1 MKLRIVSGTLSRRF
15 VTVEK
20 RAQQF
25 RPTQERVRTAV
36 AETLKARIP
45 GARAADLCAGSG
57 ALGIELVSRGAAH
70 VDFVEDDR
78 GRAAVILR
86 HCEAF
91 GIKNQCTVITQD
103 VRRFVDSYDRQGANG
118 SYDIIFHDPPYGDA
132 GLASLVPAIAGLLA
146 VEGVLVYEREKTGV
160 SQGARLAAK
169 GFSAE
174 ERTYGDTVVEFI
186 RRNGTEE

>member
-25 RPTQERVRTAV
+25 RPTQERIRTAV

-45 GARAADLCAGSG
+45 GARAADFCAGSG
-57 ALGIELVSRGAAH
+57 TLGIELVSRGAAH
-70 VDFVEDDR
+70 VDFVENDR

-91 GIKNQCTVITQD
+91 GIGNRCTVITQD
-103 VRRFVDSYDRQGANG
+103 VRRFIDAYDGQAG
-118 SYDIIFHDPPYGDA
+118 SSAYDIIFYDPPYGDA
-132 GLASLVPAIAGLLA
+132 GLASLVPAIARLLMDD
-146 VEGVLVYEREKTGV
+146 GVLAYERDKAET
-160 SQGARLAAK
+160 SQGARLVAN

-186 RRNGTEE
+186 RRKGTEE